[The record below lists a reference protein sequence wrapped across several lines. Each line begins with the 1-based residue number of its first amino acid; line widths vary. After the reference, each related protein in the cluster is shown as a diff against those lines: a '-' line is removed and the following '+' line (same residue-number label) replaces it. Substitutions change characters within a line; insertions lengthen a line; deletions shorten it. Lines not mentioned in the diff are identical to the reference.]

1 MPLRLLCIFTKTVS
15 PNLRLRVGCVFTFDV
30 PAPSFALIQVAARK
44 GESPSVL
51 EETWQLEPEAE
62 ITAFTDLY
70 GNLNRRAVLGVGP
83 ARLRY
88 DAQVEV
94 PDMADE
100 MAEDAGQKPVEALPG
115 EVTHFLLPSRYC
127 LSDALM
133 GTAWELF
140 GTTTPGWTRAQAIS
154 DWVNG
159 HLAFRYGAS
168 DRLTTAVDAFER
180 KEGVCR
186 DFTHLFITFCRA
198 LNLPARY
205 VFGYLP
211 DIYVEPPDAPMDFA
225 AWAEV
230 YLGDRWW
237 TFDPR
242 NNRRRVGR
250 VVIGR
255 GRDAADVSMVTTWG
269 PATFKSL
276 EVWADLNPPKA
287 VDFAGI
293 PATGPR
299 T

>member
-1 MPLRLLCIFTKTVS
+1 M
-15 PNLRLRVGCVFTFDV
+15 
-30 PAPSFALIQVAARK
+30 IQVAARR
-44 GESPSVL
+44 GEVARVF
-51 EETWQLEPEAE
+51 EETWALEPEAE
-62 ITAFTDLY
+62 ISAFNDVY
-70 GNLNRRAVLGVGP
+70 GNLNRSAVLGQGL

-88 DAQVEV
+88 DAQVQV
-94 PDMADE
+94 PDVEDE
-100 MAEDAGQKPVEALPG
+100 VAEDARQSPIEALPG
-115 EVTHFLLPSRYC
+115 EVAHFLLPSRYC

-133 GTAWELF
+133 GDAWAMF
-140 GTTTPGWTRAQAIS
+140 GATPPGWTLAQAIS

-168 DRLTTAVDAFER
+168 DRLTTAVDAYQR

-186 DFTHLFITFCRA
+186 DFTHLFIAFCRA
-198 LNLPARY
+198 MNIPARY

-211 DIYVEPPDAPMDFA
+211 DLYVEPPDHAMDFA

-269 PATFKSL
+269 PAAFKSL
-276 EVWADLNPPKA
+276 EVWADLAANLSTVGA
-287 VDFAGI
+287 
-293 PATGPR
+293 
-299 T
+299 

>member
-1 MPLRLLCIFTKTVS
+1 MS
-15 PNLRLRVGCVFTFDV
+15 ANLRLRVGCVFTFDV
-30 PAPSFALIQVAARK
+30 PAASFALIQVAARR
-44 GESPSVL
+44 GEAPRVL
-51 EETWQLEPEAE
+51 EETWQLEPEAG
-62 ITAFTDLY
+62 ITTFADLY
-70 GNLNRRAVLGVGP
+70 GNLNRRAVLGVGR
-83 ARLRY
+83 ARLGY

-94 PDMADE
+94 PDLADE
-100 MAEDAGQKPVEALPG
+100 KAPDARQCPVEELPG

-127 LSDALM
+127 LSDSLM

-140 GTTTPGWTRAQAIS
+140 GRTSPGWSRAQAIS
-154 DWVNG
+154 DWVNR

-168 DRLTTAVDAFER
+168 DRLTTAVDAFQR

-198 LNLPARY
+198 LNIPARY

-211 DIYVEPPDAPMDFA
+211 DLYVEPPDAPMDFA

-269 PATFKSL
+269 PAKFESL
-276 EVWADLNPPKA
+276 EVWADLNPTKTA
-287 VDFAGI
+287 DFAGN
-293 PATGPR
+293 PR
-299 T
+299 TWQRT